1 MTKDKI
7 LKQIKAIILPYIP
20 EGKDEISFQVQA
32 YPDMMGIEQIV
43 SKQTE
48 YIEMT
53 TDETFSL
60 HELILDLQKYQDFSH
75 EPWTHFQA
83 TFYRSG
89 HIDWQ
94 LANIPDEDCW
104 PGLYMKG
111 ISELTWTEADAHR
124 MPYTIWKKKSKL
136 YISEHD
142 RFYQELLSIFE
153 RNMVRVGWTVWFR
166 GCIYQ
171 GQPQYEAFAIEADGT
186 LHPQALELKKSQH
199 LRLPKL
205 LRQMQK
211 SKLWP
216 QPWTHFECRLGFMI
230 PFEFK
235 VADIP
240 ETDYRPGVYM
250 RGIGE

>member
-1 MTKDKI
+1 MDQETV
-7 LKQIKAIILPYIP
+7 LNQIKAIILPYIQNNNDKIRF
-20 EGKDEISFQVQA
+20 GSQA
-32 YPDMMGIEQIV
+32 YPDVGQIGIERISSEQT
-43 SKQTE
+43 TE
-48 YIEMT
+48 YIEIST
-53 TDETFSL
+53 NEICSL
-60 HELILDLQKYQDFSH
+60 HDLMLDLQKCQDFSP

-83 TFYRSG
+83 IVYRSG

-94 LANIPDEDCW
+94 LANIPYEDNW
-104 PGLYMKG
+104 IGLDMRG

-124 MPYTIWKKKSKL
+124 IPYNIWKKKSKQ

-153 RNMVRVGWTVWFR
+153 RNIERVGWTVLFR
-166 GCIYQ
+166 GSIIQ

-186 LHPQALELKKSQH
+186 FHPQALELKKSQH

-211 SKLWP
+211 SKLYP

-230 PFEFK
+230 PFEFQ
-235 VADIP
+235 VSHHP
-240 ETDYRPGVYM
+240 ETEPSENHHV
-250 RGIGE
+250 